1 MLSMEERVPTGAM
14 RTVVGVTGASGA
26 PYAYRLLETLEGE
39 IDLILSKDAEEV
51 VRLETGREPG
61 DLAKLATRTFRN
73 EDMAAPPASGSYSF
87 NAMVIVPCSG
97 TTLAKVAAGI
107 SDNLITRAAAVALKE
122 RRTLI
127 LVPRDTPLSPIAL
140 ENLLKLANAGAII
153 LPAMP
158 GFYHRPKT
166 IQQLVDFVVARILD
180 HLGQKQDLVEPW
192 KGMPAGK
199 A

>member
-1 MLSMEERVPTGAM
+1 
-14 RTVVGVTGASGA
+14 
-26 PYAYRLLETLEGE
+26 
-39 IDLILSKDAEEV
+39 
-51 VRLETGREPG
+51 
-61 DLAKLATRTFRN
+61 
-73 EDMAAPPASGSYSF
+73 MAAKTCGSTTDGLKCVST
-87 NAMVIVPCSG
+87 NCSARVCAAKRA
-97 TTLAKVAAGI
+97 TSRKVAAGI

-180 HLGQKQDLVEPW
+180 RLGQKQDLVEPW

-199 A
+199 G